1 MIPVLITVTM
11 LAAAAAA
18 MLLAIRL
25 PADVEADSKVDLIV
39 FENELGERIEYTRDE
54 ALEAMAQFKARRDR
68 LVENLEKRNTGPT
81 PAQEKRWAHSYQEA
95 VVLTRAI
102 DQLAESL

>member
-25 PADVEADSKVDLIV
+25 PADVEADSKVLLV

-95 VVLTRAI
+95 VALTRAI

>member
-39 FENELGERIEYTRDE
+39 FENERGERIEYTRDE
-54 ALEAMAQFKARRDR
+54 ALEALAAVQGAARPARREPGGAR
-68 LVENLEKRNTGPT
+68 GGPRRRRRSAGRAT
-81 PAQEKRWAHSYQEA
+81 
-95 VVLTRAI
+95 TRRPWP
-102 DQLAESL
+102 